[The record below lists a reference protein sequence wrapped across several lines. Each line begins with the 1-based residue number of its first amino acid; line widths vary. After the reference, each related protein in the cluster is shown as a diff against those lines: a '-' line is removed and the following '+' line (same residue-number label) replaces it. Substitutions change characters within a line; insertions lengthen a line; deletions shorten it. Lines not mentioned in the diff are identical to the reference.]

1 MYCEFLHS
9 RDLSCM
15 MDEENR
21 VDEEH
26 RVHFRVLEV
35 SRSPE
40 ALVHSL
46 KQQEKL
52 EKCVELLIGAG
63 HETKVRGLS
72 AEVPKWFVE
81 PSLVA
86 PITKILE
93 HNGVQIKDDKDTK
106 DLKDDKVKDDKD
118 TIILLLKD
126 LKARHIIVS
135 ETYYP
140 AVRRAIESV
149 RKKEKMRMKRDVSCE
164 GRADDVA
171 DDDSVCSFHTLES
184 LDLGSVRELTFCLR
198 ELD

>member
-1 MYCEFLHS
+1 
-9 RDLSCM
+9 M

-93 HNGVQIKDDKDTK
+93 HNGVQIKDDKDT
-106 DLKDDKVKDDKD
+106 
-118 TIILLLKD
+118 IILLLKD

-140 AVRRAIESV
+140 AVREAIESV

-184 LDLGSVRELTFCLR
+184 LDLGSVRELTFFLR

>member
-1 MYCEFLHS
+1 
-9 RDLSCM
+9 M

-46 KQQEKL
+46 KQQEEL
-52 EKCVELLIGAG
+52 ETCLELLIRAG
-63 HETKVRGLS
+63 HETKVTGLS

-106 DLKDDKVKDDKD
+106 DLKARP
-118 TIILLLKD
+118 IILLLKD

-184 LDLGSVRELTFCLR
+184 LDLGSVRELTFFLR